1 MDVDTRLA
9 HAGRDPDR
17 QHGII
22 NPPVYRASTIVFPT
36 LAEFEGRMSRKYTG
50 FPYAIYGTP
59 TTLALAEAVAELSG
73 GFRSLALSSGLAAV
87 SQTLAAFLRAGD
99 HALVA
104 DSVYGPTRQFCAG
117 VLARLGVDVTFYD
130 PLIGGGI
137 AELLRPTTRVVYL
150 ESPGSQ
156 TFEVQ
161 DVPALA
167 RVARARGVVTILD
180 NTWATPLNFRAFDHG
195 VDVEIQAGTKYLAG
209 HSDLLIGLVTTRD
222 ETLFRTLRDGVAL
235 FGDCPAPD
243 VAYETLR
250 GLRTLGVRLRHQAQS
265 ALHIARW
272 LQDRPEVARVLH
284 PALPDDPGHALWR
297 RDFRGASSLF
307 GVLLRTGDERAVAA
321 MIEGLR
327 LFRIGASFGGFESLV
342 VPARPERTARPWQEP
357 GFLLRLH
364 VGLEAVEDL
373 LADLEGGFARL
384 HAALGGASPPIPTR
398 VDR

>member
-36 LAEFEGRMSRKYTG
+36 MAEFEGRMSRKYTG

-104 DSVYGPTRQFCAG
+104 ASVYGPTRQFCAG
-117 VLARLGVDVTFYD
+117 ALVRLGVDVTFYD
-130 PLIGGGI
+130 PLIGEGI
-137 AELLRPTTRVVYL
+137 ADLLRPTTRVVYL

-195 VDVEIQAGTKYLAG
+195 VDVEVQAGTKYLAG
-209 HSDLLIGLVTTRD
+209 HSDLLVGAI
-222 ETLFRTLRDGVAL
+222 TLRTEEHYRAVRDDVIT
-235 FGDCPAPD
+235 FGDCVSPD
-243 VAYETLR
+243 VSYETLP
-250 GLRTLGVRLRHQAQS
+250 GLRTLPVRIPHLHAS
-265 ALHIARW
+265 AL
-272 LQDRPEVARVLH
+272 
-284 PALPDDPGHALWR
+284 PA
-297 RDFRGASSLF
+297 
-307 GVLLRTGDERAVAA
+307 
-321 MIEGLR
+321 
-327 LFRIGASFGGFESLV
+327 
-342 VPARPERTARPWQEP
+342 
-357 GFLLRLH
+357 
-364 VGLEAVEDL
+364 
-373 LADLEGGFARL
+373 
-384 HAALGGASPPIPTR
+384 
-398 VDR
+398 

>member
-17 QHGII
+17 QQGVI
-22 NPPVYRASTIVFPT
+22 NPPVYRASTIVFRT
-36 LAEFEGRMSRKYTG
+36 MAEFEARMSRKYTG

-73 GFRSLALSSGLAAV
+73 GFRSLVLSSGLAAV

-99 HALVA
+99 HVLVA
-104 DSVYGPTRQFCAG
+104 DSVYGQTRQFCAG
-117 VLARLGVDVTFYD
+117 VLVRLGVDVTFYD
-130 PLIGGGI
+130 PLIGEGI
-137 AELLRPTTRVVYL
+137 ADLLRPTTRVVYL

-167 RVARARGVVTILD
+167 RVARARGAVAILD

-209 HSDLLIGLVTTRD
+209 HSDLLVGLVTTRD
-222 ETLFRTLRDGVAL
+222 EALFRTLRDGVAL

-265 ALHIARW
+265 GLRVARW
-272 LQDRPEVARVLH
+272 LQGRPEVARVLH
-284 PALPDDPGHALWR
+284 PALRDDPGHALWR

-307 GVLLRTGDERAVAA
+307 GILLRTGDERAVAA

-342 VPARPERTARPWQEP
+342 VPARPERTARPWREP
-357 GFLLRLH
+357 GFLLRLY
-364 VGLEAVEDL
+364 VGLEAMEDL

-384 HAALGGASPPIPTR
+384 HAALDGKAGGVRP
-398 VDR
+398 